1 MADTDDRFAPISGKE
16 GPTPL
21 FLDTSGLFPYFD
33 PDTEEHDEVNEF
45 LRGRIV
51 ELGYRPLYTNRY
63 VVDELVTLLL
73 YKTGR
78 ETAVK
83 AYDAVMESET
93 VRLLDVSDEVFERAG
108 ESLREHEG
116 SDASFTDHTVAVQA
130 KDENVSHVL
139 AYDGDFERLGMNV
152 VPRG

>member
-1 MADTDDRFAPISGKE
+1 MADKFAPVSSD

-33 PDTEEHDEVNEF
+33 PDTEEHDEVTGF
-45 LRGRIV
+45 LQGRIA

-78 ETAVK
+78 DEAVN
-83 AYDAVMESET
+83 AYDRIVESDV
-93 VRLLDVSDEVFERAG
+93 VRLLAVDDETFERTG
-108 ESLREHEG
+108 ESFRDYEG
-116 SDASFTDHTVAVQA
+116 SDASFTDHSIAVQA
-130 KDENVSHVL
+130 GDEDVKHVL
-139 AYDGDFERLGMNV
+139 AYDGDFERLGLNV
-152 VPRG
+152 VPR